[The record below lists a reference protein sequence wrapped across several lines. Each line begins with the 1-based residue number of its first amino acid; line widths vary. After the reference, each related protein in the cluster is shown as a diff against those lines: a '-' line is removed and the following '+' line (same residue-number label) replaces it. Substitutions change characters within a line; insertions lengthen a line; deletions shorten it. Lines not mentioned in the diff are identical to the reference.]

1 MSSMQIYEAN
11 RGTRNEAET
20 GALILEH
27 ARAHLL
33 DNLDERTGRQH
44 RDSVDLADIQA
55 GIVLL
60 NLSLLVFPEQEPKIK
75 GAVPCPSLP

>member
-1 MSSMQIYEAN
+1 MTSTQIYEAN
-11 RGTRNEAET
+11 RGTRNEAEA

-33 DNLDERTGRQH
+33 DGLDERTGRQH
-44 RDSVDLADIQA
+44 RGSVDIADIQA

-60 NLSLLVFPEQEPKIK
+60 NLSLLVFPEQETKIR
-75 GAVPCPSLP
+75 G

>member
-1 MSSMQIYEAN
+1 MSSIQVYEAN

-27 ARAHLL
+27 ARAHLFDGL
-33 DNLDERTGRQH
+33 DAGMGN
-44 RDSVDLADIQA
+44 VDLADIQA

-75 GAVPCPSLP
+75 GVVPCPSLR

>member
-1 MSSMQIYEAN
+1 MTSMQIYETN
-11 RGTRNEAET
+11 RGTRNEAEA

-33 DNLDERTGRQH
+33 DGLDAGMGN
-44 RDSVDLADIQA
+44 VDLADIQA

-75 GAVPCPSLP
+75 GVVPCPSLR

>member
-1 MSSMQIYEAN
+1 MSSIQIYEAN

-33 DNLDERTGRQH
+33 DGLDAAMGNVE
-44 RDSVDLADIQA
+44 LADIQA

-75 GAVPCPSLP
+75 GVVPCPSLR

>member
-1 MSSMQIYEAN
+1 MTSTQIYEAN
-11 RGTRNEAET
+11 RGTRNEAEA

-33 DNLDERTGRQH
+33 DGLDESTGRQH
-44 RDSVDLADIQA
+44 RDSVDIADIQA

-60 NLSLLVFPEQEPKIK
+60 NLSLLVFPEQETKIR
-75 GAVPCPSLP
+75 G

>member
-1 MSSMQIYEAN
+1 MSSIQVYEAN

-33 DNLDERTGRQH
+33 DGLDAAMGNVE
-44 RDSVDLADIQA
+44 LADIQA

-75 GAVPCPSLP
+75 GVVPCPSLR